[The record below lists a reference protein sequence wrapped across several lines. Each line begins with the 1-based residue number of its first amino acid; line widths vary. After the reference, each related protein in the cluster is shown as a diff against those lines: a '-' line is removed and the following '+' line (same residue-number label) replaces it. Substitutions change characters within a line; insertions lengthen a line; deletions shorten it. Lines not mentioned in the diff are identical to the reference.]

1 MLKSIAH
8 RIFLNILFPYKNI
21 ILTNVN
27 TGINITIDQNADILP
42 KLLCQNIG
50 ENKGIKAIENK
61 IPRNGIIE
69 NNDKFSPKLPV
80 EAEIELNRIAINNAL
95 FLFIH

>member
-1 MLKSIAH
+1 M
-8 RIFLNILFPYKNI
+8 
-21 ILTNVN
+21 
-27 TGINITIDQNADILP
+27 DQNADILP
-42 KLLCQNIG
+42 KLLCQNNGAI
-50 ENKGIKAIENK
+50 KGTIAIDNK
-61 IPRNGIIE
+61 IPINGIIE